1 MKQISFVNAIATTK
15 GGSHVNFITSKI
27 VKAVQ
32 AVVEKRNKGGKKAQ
46 PAQIKNHLTV
56 FINCLVENPT
66 FDSQTKE
73 NMTLKQS
80 SFNKKIALSDQ
91 FMKKVEKCGIVEIVI
106 ALSKFKEGGEFLVYA
121 CLSCCTLL

>member
-15 GGSHVNFITSKI
+15 GGSHVNFVTSKI

-32 AVVEKRNKGGKKAQ
+32 AFVEKKNKGGKRAQ

-80 SFNKKIALSDQ
+80 SFNKQLALSDQ
-91 FMKKVEKCGIVEIVI
+91 FMKKVEKCGLVEVVM
-106 ALSKFKEGGEFLVYA
+106 ALTKFKEGEALKKKGGKKKR
-121 CLSCCTLL
+121 

>member
-1 MKQISFVNAIATTK
+1 MRQISFVNAIATTK
-15 GGSHVNFITSKI
+15 GGSHVNFVTSKI

-32 AVVEKRNKGGKKAQ
+32 AFVEKKNKGGKRAQ

-80 SFNKKIALSDQ
+80 SFNKQLVLSDQ
-91 FMKKVEKCGIVEIVI
+91 FMKKVEKCGLVEVVM
-106 ALSKFKEGGEFLVYA
+106 ALTKFKEGEALKKKGGKKKR
-121 CLSCCTLL
+121 

>member
-15 GGSHVNFITSKI
+15 GGSHVNFVTSKI

-32 AVVEKRNKGGKKAQ
+32 AFVEKKNKGGKRAQ

-80 SFNKKIALSDQ
+80 SFNKQLVLSDQ
-91 FMKKVEKCGIVEIVI
+91 FMKKVEKCGLVEVVM
-106 ALSKFKEGGEFLVYA
+106 ALTKFKEGEALKKKGGKKKR
-121 CLSCCTLL
+121 

>member
-1 MKQISFVNAIATTK
+1 MRQISFVNAIATTK
-15 GGSHVNFITSKI
+15 GGSHVNFVTSKI

-32 AVVEKRNKGGKKAQ
+32 AFVEKKNKGGKRAQ

-80 SFNKKIALSDQ
+80 SFNKQLALSDQ
-91 FMKKVEKCGIVEIVI
+91 FMKKVEKCGLVEVVM
-106 ALSKFKEGGEFLVYA
+106 ALTKFKEGEALKKKGGKKKR
-121 CLSCCTLL
+121 

>member
-1 MKQISFVNAIATTK
+1 MRQISFVNAIATTK
-15 GGSHVNFITSKI
+15 GGSHVNFVTSKI

-32 AVVEKRNKGGKKAQ
+32 AFVEKKNKGGKRAQ

-80 SFNKKIALSDQ
+80 SFNKQLALSDQ
-91 FMKKVEKCGIVEIVI
+91 FMKKVEKCGLVEVVM
-106 ALSKFKEGGEFLVYA
+106 AMTKFKEGEALKKKGGKKKR
-121 CLSCCTLL
+121 

>member
-15 GGSHVNFITSKI
+15 GGSHVNFVTSKI

-32 AVVEKRNKGGKKAQ
+32 AFVEKKNKGGKRAQ

-80 SFNKKIALSDQ
+80 SFNKQLALSDQ
-91 FMKKVEKCGIVEIVI
+91 FMKKVEKCGLVEVVM
-106 ALSKFKEGGEFLVYA
+106 AMTKFKEGEALKKKGGKKKR
-121 CLSCCTLL
+121 